1 MFLPKTVYKKKYK
14 RRKKRNLNVQ
24 NLPDQSEVRI
34 AEKPENF
41 SLPVFE
47 KTENNFNFQNFK
59 KPVQKLSRIKEIKTA
74 RNVSFGEEVER
85 EKKKMKWPKFF
96 LDFSMALLVSFLIFF
111 AVSFF
116 NYMQTKKE
124 LAGKNIPENIS
135 SDSFI
140 FDKNSGVV
148 AGEEK
153 VKGEE
158 IPSQAASI
166 SSSENFKL
174 KEISF
179 GGVLVASANG
189 ENLPPEISEV
199 KSEIFMTRDGKQAE
213 ILISWKTN
221 KLATSEIEYSK
232 SDVKIPKVLEEKNY
246 GFNHSVVLTKLDLG
260 TTYVYRI
267 KSRDRWGNEIS
278 SERFGIYSGSKM
290 VSVFDLIIKAADETF
305 SWAIK
310 K

>member
-1 MFLPKTVYKKKYK
+1 
-14 RRKKRNLNVQ
+14 
-24 NLPDQSEVRI
+24 
-34 AEKPENF
+34 
-41 SLPVFE
+41 
-47 KTENNFNFQNFK
+47 
-59 KPVQKLSRIKEIKTA
+59 
-74 RNVSFGEEVER
+74 
-85 EKKKMKWPKFF
+85 
-96 LDFSMALLVSFLIFF
+96 
-111 AVSFF
+111 
-116 NYMQTKKE
+116 
-124 LAGKNIPENIS
+124 
-135 SDSFI
+135 
-140 FDKNSGVV
+140 
-148 AGEEK
+148 
-153 VKGEE
+153 
-158 IPSQAASI
+158 
-166 SSSENFKL
+166 
-174 KEISF
+174 
-179 GGVLVASANG
+179 
-189 ENLPPEISEV
+189 
-199 KSEIFMTRDGKQAE
+199 MTRDGKQAE